1 MVFSEIEIIAE
12 SDKFHVSNVKLYEY
26 LDDARRDWYK
36 YCILLRV
43 EAVLVH
49 IGADFKKEIFDQDK
63 LQIQT
68 VLERVGNTS
77 FTLKQTVTNQRG
89 DDVAFAEVVL
99 ATIDREKRTK
109 VSVPDEV
116 RELLSGSAL
125 LNLEVV
131 AKR

>member
-1 MVFSEIEIIAE
+1 MAFSEIEIIAE

-26 LDDARRDWYK
+26 LDDARKEWYN
-36 YCILLRV
+36 YCILVGV

-63 LQIQT
+63 LRIQT
-68 VLERVGNTS
+68 ELERIGNTS
-77 FTLKQTVTNQRG
+77 FTLKQKVTNQRG
-89 DDVAFAEVVL
+89 DYVAFAEVIL
-99 ATIDREKRTK
+99 ATIDRQKRTK

-116 RELLSGSAL
+116 RKLLNGSAL

-131 AKR
+131 NRR